1 MLKLFQLENLER
13 GTVIKRPSKTCKSPY
28 VADVILDS
36 QKDTVILA
44 HSPALGCDGLCDA
57 NGIVYLSKLAYKEG
71 AVCSHRIEL
80 AENSDGV
87 IIGINPKLAE
97 RIVEEAIMKKEFTY
111 KREKKILTSRF
122 DFVGIQ
128 AETKKYFVLEVKT
141 VPLCVEPGVA
151 FFPHGY
157 RKKKGDT
164 VSPRAVKHLCDLI
177 KIAKDSDAKAIM
189 CYVIQRG
196 DANSFIPS
204 ETDPIYKAKY
214 YEAKDA
220 GVEMRNLYVEWQ
232 NDGSCFFKKYDVF
245 S

>member
-1 MLKLFQLENLER
+1 M
-13 GTVIKRPSKTCKSPY
+13 
-28 VADVILDS
+28 
-36 QKDTVILA
+36 
-44 HSPALGCDGLCDA
+44 
-57 NGIVYLSKLAYKEG
+57 
-71 AVCSHRIEL
+71 
-80 AENSDGV
+80 
-87 IIGINPKLAE
+87 
-97 RIVEEAIMKKEFTY
+97 
-111 KREKKILTSRF
+111 
-122 DFVGIQ
+122 
-128 AETKKYFVLEVKT
+128 
-141 VPLCVEPGVA
+141 
-151 FFPHGY
+151 